1 MAATRR
7 LVRVDHVCGGN
18 YGEVGAPGGTVRV
31 FESRDVR
38 VRGTA
43 RATSYVH
50 VLSAGTGIVDLPT
63 HRTCVESSCEFTTAV
78 YQSNRPAPGLHVV
91 FFFN

>member
-1 MAATRR
+1 MLFARTSL
-7 LVRVDHVCGGN
+7 LVGN

-31 FESRDVR
+31 FESREVR

-63 HRTCVESSCEFTTAV
+63 HRTHVSSLLANLQRRSIRATGQLLAST
-78 YQSNRPAPGLHVV
+78 
-91 FFFN
+91 